1 MILFSKDCS
10 IALID
15 RVELSTGYMSGD
27 DFIISKLILSNT
39 KQLKVLRNYFVV
51 IGDEDLLLLH
61 LETGINNLYSIK
73 SVFPIHTEEFGMVK
87 HNIELLNFAN
97 CINELL
103 FHKNISNYRVSLSAI
118 AFILDRKNIIE
129 NYIYQKIEELI
140 DNELCTKSEILKLL
154 FNDESWRIHWYF

>member
-15 RVELSTGYMSGD
+15 RVELSTGYKSGD

-73 SVFPIHTEEFGMVK
+73 NVFPIYTKEFSIVK

-103 FHKNISNYRVSLSAI
+103 FHKNISNYKVSLSAM

-154 FNDESWRIHWYF
+154 YNDESWRIHWYF